1 MAHLTKCEKIPEHR
15 SLRDNFPFPPAQ
27 PNWPWNYRWQHN
39 PYNGSYHREGGSSHP
54 WGCLAN
60 IWIEITKSNKII
72 VYNQRWDQ
80 RTDWLLIHKSSTS
93 ITSLCTHKNHNV
105 CCNVSSVF
113 RQKKLLFAKNTKK
126 TREGA
131 TVDVAYDYVMSWC
144 NK

>member
-1 MAHLTKCEKIPEHR
+1 MPSTIKSVVKLEMHLLVYQQLKTIW
-15 SLRDNFPFPPAQ
+15 LRLEI
-27 PNWPWNYRWQHN
+27 QHN
-39 PYNGSYHREGGSSHP
+39 PYNGSYRREGGSSHP